1 MTYNRT
7 FSNFLLRT
15 KDQSTLTNVLAGV
28 AYLIGQCESMARLSG
43 KVAIITG
50 SSGGIGRTTA
60 MIFAKEGADVV
71 IHYRSKESDAR
82 ELVEKIT
89 AIGRKALL
97 ARVDFDDVSHAPDE
111 VQKMIDLTI
120 KEFNRVDVLVN
131 LAGYPA
137 LGEWNK
143 RLFEVT
149 TDDFFKPIN
158 VDLFGSFLCARA
170 VAPHMIRQEKG
181 VIVNVS
187 STPALAGHDKGFA
200 FTVAKAAIIGLTKAL
215 AFELAPFVRVNTIAL
230 GNVETSWTRELSGEE
245 LAVAQN
251 ENLIRRFGSQE
262 EIGKAL
268 VFLCSDDSSFI
279 NGQTIVLDGGTILH

>member
-1 MTYNRT
+1 MT
-7 FSNFLLRT
+7 
-15 KDQSTLTNVLAGV
+15 
-28 AYLIGQCESMARLSG
+28 RLSG

-50 SSGGIGRTTA
+50 SSGGIGKTAA

-71 IHYRSKESDAR
+71 IHYRSKESEAK

-89 AIGRKALL
+89 EIGRKALL
-97 ARVDFDDVSHAPDE
+97 ARVDFDDISHAEKE
-111 VQKMIDLTI
+111 VQKMVDFAI

-137 LGEWNK
+137 SGEWNK
-143 RLFEVT
+143 KLSEIT
-149 TDDFFKPIN
+149 AEDFFKPLN
-158 VDLFGSFLCARA
+158 VDLFGSFLCAKA

-230 GNVETSWTRELSGEE
+230 GNVETAWTHELNSEELS
-245 LAVAQN
+245 AAQN

-262 EIGKAL
+262 EIAKTL
-268 VFLCSDDSSFI
+268 VFLCGDDSTFI

>member
-1 MTYNRT
+1 LNQ
-7 FSNFLLRT
+7 L
-15 KDQSTLTNVLAGV
+15 TLTNVLA
-28 AYLIGQCESMARLSG
+28 ESALLLGGCRNMTRLSG

-50 SSGGIGRTTA
+50 SSGGIGKTAA

-71 IHYRSKESDAR
+71 IHYRSKESEAK

-89 AIGRKALL
+89 EIGRKALL
-97 ARVDFDDVSHAPDE
+97 ARVDFDDISHAEKE
-111 VQKMIDLTI
+111 VQKMVDFAI

-137 LGEWNK
+137 SGEWNK
-143 RLFEVT
+143 KLFEIT
-149 TDDFFKPIN
+149 AEDFFKPLN
-158 VDLFGSFLCARA
+158 VDLFGSFLCAKA

-230 GNVETSWTRELSGEE
+230 GNVETAWTHELNSKELS
-245 LAVAQN
+245 AAQN

-262 EIGKAL
+262 EIAKTL
-268 VFLCSDDSSFI
+268 VFLCGDDSTFI